1 VLWNGAISVA
11 AIKLEN
17 LAHSYYANPVNEN
30 DYALKSI
37 DYSWEDGGAYAL
49 LGPSGCGKTTLLN
62 IISGLLVPSR
72 GQVLFDNQNVTL
84 LSPEQRN
91 IAQVFQFPVV
101 YDTMT
106 VAENLAFPLAN
117 RGVNRQEINNRV
129 TQMLNTL
136 ELTNKATRRANLL
149 TADDKQKISLGRGLV
164 RHDVNAILFDEP
176 LTVIDPQMKW
186 ELRTKLKEIHQRL
199 AHTMIYVTHDQTE
212 ALTFADKVV
221 VMHEGEVVQ
230 IGTPQELFDK
240 PDHTFVGY
248 FIGSP
253 GMNILPCSVNG
264 DHANLGD
271 FTISLNAHYAPD
283 DSAKIDLGIRPEYIR
298 FHDPLVTNYT
308 NNTLLPVTVEKIDD
322 IGRHRVAKV
331 QLANH
336 DINVL
341 IPEGEPNPDNNARIV
356 FDPAYINIY
365 ANDRRLKPVKTTP
378 VNISMQPKEIR
389 MGDNLDNPI

>member
-1 VLWNGAISVA
+1 MA
-11 AIKLEN
+11 AITLKN
-17 LAHSYYANPVNEN
+17 LAHSYDAKPVDEN
-30 DYALKSI
+30 DYALKGI
-37 DYSWEDGGAYAL
+37 NYSWEDGGAYAL

-62 IISGLLVPSR
+62 IISGLLVPSQ
-72 GQVLFDNQNVTL
+72 GQILFDDQDVTSL
-84 LSPEQRN
+84 TPEQRN

-117 RGVNRQEINNRV
+117 RGVNRQEINTRV
-129 TQMLNTL
+129 SKMLDTL
-136 ELTNKATRRANLL
+136 ELTDKASRRANLL

-264 DHANLGD
+264 NSAMLADYRIA
-271 FTISLNAHYAPD
+271 LNSHYKPV
-283 DSAKIDLGIRPEYIR
+283 DSSQIELGIRPEFIR
-298 FHDPLVTNYT
+298 FHDPMITNYT
-308 NNTLLPVTVEKIDD
+308 SNTLLPVTVEKIDD

-331 QLANH
+331 QLAGHN
-336 DINVL
+336 INIV
-341 IPEGEPNPDNNARIV
+341 IAEGEPDPGVDARIV
-356 FDPAYINIY
+356 FDPEYINIY
-365 ANDRRLKPVKTTP
+365 ADDRRLQPVDNKP
-378 VNISMQPKEIR
+378 VNISSNQKETYKHSNP
-389 MGDNLDNPI
+389 GDPT